1 MTDLFAFDIDIPT
14 LATTRAMVQL
24 LLAGLLLYLGKS
36 DQKALGA
43 KLWAIGF
50 FLNGISL
57 IAFIVTPP
65 ESWNFVANAVN
76 HLALGASSAFLLAGF
91 WQFGNQTRRY
101 WVLIAL
107 IVIPSISL
115 LCFYW
120 LWPNTR
126 LRILMSASSQ
136 LLFLFMLQQS
146 LSKPPRIELATNY
159 QRLRV
164 IAIAYWVIVFWSYAS
179 VADLLPTSAEEIIG
193 YHRVFFSV
201 SSLLFM
207 LSLAVGSLA
216 LQFALLAVRNADLA
230 EVDWLTGCLNR
241 RGFFKRLTLAEKDQT
256 QQQMPYTVVSLDLDH
271 FKAVNDRY
279 GHAAGDELLKR
290 FGGIL
295 NSQAQE
301 QHLVAR
307 MGGEE
312 FCIVMFETAEPE
324 GVRFAQAIQKTCAET
339 PINTSKGDINFTV
352 SFGVC
357 QGEAGT
363 SVEATILQ
371 SDTLLYRSKVR
382 GRNRI
387 ESNQS

>member
-14 LATTRAMVQL
+14 LAITRAMVQI

-50 FLNGISL
+50 FLNGASL
-57 IAFIVTPP
+57 IAFVVTPP
-65 ESWNFVANAVN
+65 ESWNFVAYAIN
-76 HLALGASSAFLLAGF
+76 HFALGASCVFLLAGF
-91 WQFGNQTRRY
+91 WQFGNQARQY

-146 LSKPPRIELATNY
+146 LSKPPRIELSTIY
-159 QRLRV
+159 KRLRI
-164 IAIAYWVIVFWSYAS
+164 IAIAYWIIVFWSYAS
-179 VADLLPTSAEEIIG
+179 IAELLPTSAEEIIG

-207 LSLAVGSLA
+207 LSLAVGCLTV
-216 LQFALLAVRNADLA
+216 QFALLAARNADLA
-230 EVDWLTGCLNR
+230 EVDWLTDCLNR
-241 RGFFKRLTLAEKDQT
+241 RGFFKRLILADQEQS
-256 QQQMPYTVVSLDLDH
+256 QQQMPYTVISLDLDH
-271 FKAVNDRY
+271 FKTINDRY
-279 GHAAGDELLKR
+279 GHAAGDELLKK

-295 NSQAQE
+295 NSHTQA

-312 FCIVMFETAEPE
+312 FCIVMLATTEPE
-324 GVRFAQAIQKTCAET
+324 GIHLAQTIQHTCAQT
-339 PINTSKGDINFTV
+339 PIVTSKGAISFTV

-357 QGEAGT
+357 QGDAGT
-363 SVEATILQ
+363 PIESTILQ
-371 SDTLLYRSKVR
+371 SDSLLYRSKVR